1 MNKPILI
8 GIAGGTASGKTSV
21 ARKIYEHFND
31 EKSVIIIREDDYYK
45 FQTIP
50 FEERK
55 KTNYDHPF
63 AFDYELMHK
72 QLDDLLS
79 GKSKEKCLSLRA
91 FSESQKRSAYEKQ
104 KGICPV
110 CGKHFE
116 LSEMEGDHITPWSKG
131 GKTTPDNLQMLC
143 KGCNKS
149 KSNH

>member
-1 MNKPILI
+1 MRIL
-8 GIAGGTASGKTSV
+8 
-21 ARKIYEHFND
+21 Y
-31 EKSVIIIREDDYYK
+31 
-45 FQTIP
+45 
-50 FEERK
+50 
-55 KTNYDHPF
+55 
-63 AFDYELMHK
+63 
-72 QLDDLLS
+72 LLS

-116 LSEMEGDHITPWSKG
+116 LFEMEGDHITPWSKG